1 MPKRIAIVDIGS
13 NSARVV
19 IFQRTSRYG
28 FHLIAQKKAA
38 VRVSEGSYSN
48 DGYLQEEAI
57 NRTIAALKSF
67 KSIIQDYKARKT
79 LIVAT
84 AAVRNAPNKNYFL
97 KKVREETK
105 LNIKVIDGTKEAYYG
120 AVAAKNLLP
129 LDSNSISIDIG
140 GGSTD
145 IALIQNSKII
155 DTISINIGTI
165 KIKELFFDKNL
176 KLDEAEDF
184 IKKEFNKIPK
194 NFKVEQA
201 VAIGGVLRALSKS
214 IIDSSNYSFNKIHAF
229 EYKIS
234 EHINHIDNILDAN
247 NNKRLNE
254 LNIKESR
261 YDTIKEGVLIFKIL
275 LETLEINKIITSG
288 VGIREGIFLHD
299 MLRGSNGN
307 FPKEINPSIVS
318 ITDRLDML
326 ELSYKNKISAAKRLY
341 NLFKDEFDEKEKHL
355 KHLIDAIK
363 ISNVGKTLTI
373 YNEHKH
379 AYYIASAEL
388 NWQYRHKDMLLIA
401 TILRSKGDKLIYKPL
416 KKEHTKL
423 LPSKKTIKWLGFI
436 YTIIDI
442 IFSYSSTNKC
452 TFACENNQLVIYT
465 DIDLPLFYNEIE
477 NLKLLKEF
485 DIILKTKNN
494 GRYSCK

>member
-38 VRVSEGSYSN
+38 VRISEGSYSN
-48 DGYLQEEAI
+48 SGYLQEDAI
-57 NRTIAALKSF
+57 NRTIDALKAF
-67 KSIIQDYKARKT
+67 KNIIQDYKARKT

-84 AAVRNAPNKNYFL
+84 AAVRNAPNKEHFL
-97 KKVREETK
+97 KQVREETK
-105 LNIKVIDGTKEAYYG
+105 LNIKVIDGKKEAYYG

-129 LDSNSISIDIG
+129 LDNKSITIDIG

-145 IALIQNSKII
+145 IALIENSKIV
-155 DTISINIGTI
+155 DAISIDIGTI

-176 KLDEAEDF
+176 KLKEATDF
-184 IKKEFNKIPK
+184 IKKEFSKIPNK
-194 NFKVEQA
+194 FKVEQA

-214 IIDSSNYSFNKIHAF
+214 IMDSNNYSFKKIHAF
-229 EYKIS
+229 EYRFS
-234 EHINHIDNILDAN
+234 EYREHIDNILEAK

-261 YDTIKEGVLIFKIL
+261 YDTIKEGLLIFKIL
-275 LETLEINKIITSG
+275 LKELDIDKIITSG
-288 VGIREGIFLHD
+288 VGIREGLFLHD

-326 ELSYKNKISAAKRLY
+326 ELSYKNKIIAAKRLY
-341 NLFKDEFDEKEKHL
+341 NLLKIEFDENEKYL
-355 KHLIDAIK
+355 THLIDAIK
-363 ISNVGKTLTI
+363 ISNVGKTLEI

-388 NWQYRHKDMLLIA
+388 NWKYRHKDMLLIA

-416 KKEHTKL
+416 KKAHDKL
-423 LPSKKTIKWLGFI
+423 LPSKKVIKWLGFI

-442 IFSYSSTNKC
+442 LFSYSSKNRC
-452 TFACENNQLVIYT
+452 SFACEDSQLVIYS
-465 DIDLPLFYNEIE
+465 DIALPLFDTEIK
-477 NLKLLKEF
+477 NLRLLKDF
-485 DIILKTKNN
+485 DIIVKTKIAD
-494 GRYSCK
+494 K

>member
-38 VRVSEGSYSN
+38 VRISEGSYSN
-48 DGYLQEEAI
+48 GGQLQEDAI
-57 NRTIAALKSF
+57 DRTVEALKSF
-67 KSIIQDYKARKT
+67 KHIIQDYKARKT

-84 AAVRNAPNKNYFL
+84 AAVRNAPNRQYFL

-105 LNIKVIDGTKEAYYG
+105 LNIKVIDGAKEAYYG
-120 AVAAKNLLP
+120 AVAAKNLLCINR
-129 LDSNSISIDIG
+129 SSITVDIG

-145 IALIQNSKII
+145 IALIENHKII
-155 DTISINIGTI
+155 DTISIDIGTI

-176 KLDEAEDF
+176 KLNEATDF
-184 IKKEFNKIPK
+184 IKKEFNKIPQ
-194 NFKVEQA
+194 NFKAEQA

-214 IIDSSNYSFNKIHAF
+214 IMDISNYSFKKIHAF
-229 EYKIS
+229 EYKVSEYS
-234 EHINHIDNILDAN
+234 EHIENILSSSSN
-247 NNKRLNE
+247 ERLYD
-254 LNIKESR
+254 LCIKESR

-275 LETLEINKIITSG
+275 LDTLTIDKTITSS
-288 VGIREGIFLHD
+288 VGIREGLFLHD

-307 FPKEINPSIVS
+307 FPKDINPSIVS

-326 ELSYKNKISAAKRLY
+326 ELSYKNKISAAKKLY
-341 NLFKDEFDEKEKHL
+341 SLFKDEFDQSEKYTL
-355 KHLIDAIK
+355 HLIDAIK
-363 ISNVGKTLTI
+363 ISNIGKSLTI

-388 NWQYRHKDMLLIA
+388 NWQYKHKDMLLIA

-416 KKEHTKL
+416 KKEHDKL
-423 LPSKKTIKWLGFI
+423 LPSKKIIKWLGFI
-436 YTIIDI
+436 YTMVDI
-442 IFSYSSTNKC
+442 LSSYSSTNKYS
-452 TFACENNQLVIYT
+452 FACDNSKLIIYT
-465 DIDLPLFYNEIE
+465 TIPLPLLHNEIN
-477 NLKLLKEF
+477 NLKFLKDFEI
-485 DIILKTKNN
+485 DIEVTK
-494 GRYSCK
+494 